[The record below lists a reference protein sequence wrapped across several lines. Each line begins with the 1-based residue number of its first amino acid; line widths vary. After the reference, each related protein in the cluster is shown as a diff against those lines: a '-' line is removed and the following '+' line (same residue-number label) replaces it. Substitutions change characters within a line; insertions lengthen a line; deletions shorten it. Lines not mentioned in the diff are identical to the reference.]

1 MAPFLFFNLPVAR
14 SLGGIQHHNQVVMT
28 GYSRHKLL
36 AISAL
41 SIVFKANTQTTVA
54 PLELSLDACDSSSNI
69 LQGECDPSQC
79 EKYCSL
85 YGSTYLKEKCC
96 IHAGVN
102 ANLLAF
108 EESDTWIP
116 RIDEY
121 HKCTGANIR
130 LQYVVGGED
139 SMADALI
146 ADVGLNNKEDTGE
159 GIYDAYIVQAPW
171 LPPVYMGLKR

>member
-1 MAPFLFFNLPVAR
+1 MNATPLNVK
-14 SLGGIQHHNQVVMT
+14 S
-28 GYSRHKLL
+28 
-36 AISAL
+36 
-41 SIVFKANTQTTVA
+41 TVA
-54 PLELSLDACDSSSNI
+54 
-69 LQGECDPSQC
+69 
-79 EKYCSL
+79 
-85 YGSTYLKEKCC
+85 STAPPTSKR
-96 IHAGVN
+96 N
-102 ANLLAF
+102 AASNLLAF

-171 LPPVYMGLKR
+171 LPPVYMGLKRWVVRWVI